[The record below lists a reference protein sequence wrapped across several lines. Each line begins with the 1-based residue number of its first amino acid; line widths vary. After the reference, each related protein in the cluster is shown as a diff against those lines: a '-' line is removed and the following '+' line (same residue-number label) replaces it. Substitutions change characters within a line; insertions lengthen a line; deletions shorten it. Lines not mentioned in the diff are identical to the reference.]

1 MLPRWPRSNK
11 RDGKRSANAVKP
23 LKRVLRNETLRRL
36 ICWLG
41 AQYIRLVLATGT
53 WTVVGGEIPRRF
65 WDAERPFILCFWHG
79 RLMMMHACWQSGRVI
94 HTLTSQHPDG
104 QLIARTTAHLGIRT
118 VQGSTTRGGSG
129 ALRALLRILE
139 GGESIGLTPDG
150 PHGPRMRAGDGIVTL
165 ARLSG
170 APIVPVAFGIDRRR
184 VLSSWDRFVVALP
197 FGRGVFVWGEPIE
210 VARDIDAAGLDA
222 RRRQVEDAINAVTE
236 KADRLGGFAPIEPAP
251 AEDGRA
257 S

>member
-1 MLPRWPRSNK
+1 MR
-11 RDGKRSANAVKP
+11 P
-23 LKRVLRNETLRRL
+23 LKRVLRNETIRRL

-41 AQYIRLVLATGT
+41 AQYIRFVHATGT
-53 WTVVGGEIPRRF
+53 WTVVGAEIPRRF
-65 WDAERPFILCFWHG
+65 WDADRPFILCFWHG
-79 RLMMMHACWQSGRVI
+79 RLMMMHACWQTERVI

-118 VQGSTTRGGSG
+118 VPGSSTRVGSG

-139 GGESIGLTPDG
+139 GGECIGLTPDG
-150 PHGPRMRAGDGIVTL
+150 PHGPRMRASDGIVTL

-170 APIVPVAFGIDRRR
+170 TPIVPVAFGIDRRR
-184 VLSSWDRFVVALP
+184 VLSSWDRFIVALP
-197 FGRGVFVWGEPIE
+197 FGRGVFVWGEPIK
-210 VARDIDAAGLDA
+210 VAREADAPDLEAA
-222 RRRQVEDAINAVTE
+222 RRQIEDALNAVTGD
-236 KADRLGGFAPIEPAP
+236 ADRLGGFAPIEPAP

>member
-1 MLPRWPRSNK
+1 VR
-11 RDGKRSANAVKP
+11 P
-23 LKRVLRNETLRRL
+23 LKRVLRNETFRRL

-41 AQYIRLVLATGT
+41 AQYIRLVHATGT

-79 RLMMMHACWQSGRVI
+79 RLMMMHACWQSGRLI

-118 VQGSTTRGGSG
+118 VQGSSTRGGSG

-236 KADRLGGFAPIEPAP
+236 KADRLVGFAPIEPAP